1 MTGQPYNLWVGGQEK
16 PGHADQFVTFSSLS
30 SPFEASQ
37 YPARGAAG
45 RLSVLELMLMLMLI
59 LTLVLMLDSHT
70 PTGSRSK
77 TPRQV
82 RSLPSKFSAL
92 SLNFDAPSAIISHTG
107 ETDWHPNACSCHAA
121 SLEDVEE
128 TIRLAHETFKA
139 GTWSRAPRHVR
150 ADVLDKTAELL
161 TADLPSLIPLEVR
174 QTGRAIREMRAQVP
188 TLVKWFKYY
197 AALLRTEERAVLPT
211 VGKLHNWIDRVPLG
225 VVVQITPFNHPLLIA
240 VKKIAPALAAG
251 NSVVVKPSEL
261 TPLTTLLL
269 GKILQKAGVPDG
281 VFHVLPGYGATTG
294 KALVEHRLVRK
305 VDVTGGTVAG
315 RAIGSIVGGNL
326 ARYTAELG
334 GKAPLIVFEQAD
346 VDVAVNGIAFGSFI
360 ASGQTCVASTRI
372 LVQEGIMQS
381 VLEKL
386 KAKAESIV
394 RRMGS
399 PSNQE
404 SMMGPLVS
412 AKQLSNVEALVNE
425 ALAAEGA
432 AFTGG
437 RRMSGTSSLDGI
449 DFAKG
454 YYFEPTVLVSRAEG
468 DILKSR
474 IWREEAFGPVV
485 VVAPFKTESEAIA
498 LANDSEFGLGAGIWT
513 RDVAQAFR
521 VSEEIDA
528 GIVWVNTHH
537 RNDPSSPW
545 GGATSASGVGSEN
558 GIDAYQAYTTTKST
572 IISYASPEE
581 ALAADDW
588 FREGAGDV
596 RYG

>member
-1 MTGQPYNLWVGGQEK
+1 MTVQAYNLWVGGQEK
-16 PGHADQFVTFSSLS
+16 PGHAEQIPVED
-30 SPFEASQ
+30 
-37 YPARGAAG
+37 PA
-45 RLSVLELMLMLMLI
+45 
-59 LTLVLMLDSHT
+59 
-70 PTGSRSK
+70 
-77 TPRQV
+77 
-82 RSLPSKFSAL
+82 
-92 SLNFDAPSAIISHTG
+92 TG
-107 ETDWHPNACSCHAA
+107 EVFAHCHAA
-121 SLEDVEE
+121 SPQDVDEAV
-128 TIRLAHETFKA
+128 RLAHETFKA
-139 GTWSRAPRHVR
+139 GTWSKLPRHAR

-161 TADLPSLIPLEVR
+161 TAELASLIPLEVR

-188 TLVKWFKYY
+188 TLVKWFRYY

-240 VKKIAPALAAG
+240 VKKVAPALAAG

-269 GKILQKAGVPDG
+269 GGILKRAGVPDG
-281 VFHVLPGYGATTG
+281 AFSVLPGYGATTG
-294 KALVEHRLVRK
+294 RSLVEHPLVRK
-305 VDVTGGTVAG
+305 VDVTGGTAAG
-315 RAIGSIVGGNL
+315 KAIGSIVGGNL

-334 GKAPLIVFEQAD
+334 GKAPLVVFEQAD
-346 VDVAVNGIAFGSFI
+346 LDVAVNGIAFGSFI

-372 LVQEGIMQS
+372 LVQDTILQP

-386 KAKAESIV
+386 RAKAESIA

-399 PSNQE
+399 PSNNE

-412 AKQLSNVEALVNE
+412 AKQLQNVEALVNE

-432 AFTGG
+432 AVTGG
-437 RRMSGTSSLDGI
+437 RRMSGTSGLDGT
-449 DFAKG
+449 DFSRG
-454 YYFEPTVLVSRAEG
+454 YFFEPTVLVSSAEG
-468 DILKSR
+468 DILKTR

-485 VVAPFKTESEAIA
+485 VVAPFRTEAEAIA

-521 VSEEIDA
+521 VSEQIDA

-545 GGATSASGVGSEN
+545 GGAKSASGVGSEN
-558 GIDAYQAYTTTKST
+558 GVDAYHAYTTTKST

-581 ALAADDW
+581 ALVADDW